1 MRKKLDF
8 FLNKICVSVS
18 KNSILGPEKTCILDF
33 SQKAKEKSSHIN
45 NGILYGPL
53 MYFTR
58 TIHGSGE
65 KSRHASVQKHCLLG

>member
-8 FLNKICVSVS
+8 FKNKICVSVS

-33 SQKAKEKSSHIN
+33 SQNAKEKSGHIN

-58 TIHGSGE
+58 TIHESGE
-65 KSRHASVQKHCLLG
+65 KTRNPFVQKHCLLG